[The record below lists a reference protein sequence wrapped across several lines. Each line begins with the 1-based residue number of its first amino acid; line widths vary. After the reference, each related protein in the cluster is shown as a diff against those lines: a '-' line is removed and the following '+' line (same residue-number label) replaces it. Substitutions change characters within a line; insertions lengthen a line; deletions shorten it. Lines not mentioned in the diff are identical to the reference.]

1 MEEDM
6 PQGNRTGPEGAGPMT
21 GRAMGYCAGYEMAG
35 FETAPGGRAGRGLG
49 LGLGRRF
56 GGGRGGASFRR
67 AGGFGGGLGAGRG
80 RAAAYGGRFS
90 AGLGRSY
97 WNEGAE
103 TGEAREASL
112 REEIDLLSNRLELLK
127 RELDS
132 SAKGPGTPSEDE

>member
-1 MEEDM
+1 M

-21 GRAMGYCAGYEMAG
+21 GRAMGYCAGYEIAG
-35 FETAPGGRAGRGLG
+35 FETAPGGRAGRGLA

-56 GGGRGGASFRR
+56 GGGRGGAGFR
-67 AGGFGGGLGAGRG
+67 RG

-127 RELDS
+127 RELDN
-132 SAKGPGTPSEDE
+132 SAKGAGAPGEDE